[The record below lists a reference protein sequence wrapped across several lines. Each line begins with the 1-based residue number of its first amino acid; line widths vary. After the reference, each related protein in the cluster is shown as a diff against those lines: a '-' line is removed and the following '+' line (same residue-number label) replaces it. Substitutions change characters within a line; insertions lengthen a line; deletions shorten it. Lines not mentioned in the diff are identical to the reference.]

1 MNKLIASLP
10 ALAKALMVP
19 VSAAVIALYPTYGH
33 YPWFIAII
41 TALGVMG
48 VYSPSSVNAGQK
60 PLESR
65 ITALE
70 QRVPP
75 SILPPRS

>member
-1 MNKLIASLP
+1 MNKFLSSLP

-33 YPWFIAII
+33 QQWFIAVV
-41 TALGVMG
+41 AVLGVLG

-60 PLESR
+60 PVEARL
-65 ITALE
+65 TALE
-70 QRVPP
+70 QRMPP
-75 SILPPRS
+75 ALPPRS